1 MSDDVIKNL
10 NRFVDKKFNAGL
22 ARGLDMLCQQ
32 IVGDAAKNL
41 NSREHKSSYSD
52 GTLAAS
58 LTYFVDEEK
67 LEATIGTNVEYA
79 IYVHQGTGLFAEK
92 GDGRKE
98 VPWVYKTADGKWH
111 STKGQ
116 KPNPFLRRALDE
128 DVPKY
133 GPKAFVKGVDVE
145 WKM

>member
-41 NSREHKSSYSD
+41 NSSTHGFSD

-67 LEATIGTNVEYA
+67 LEATVGTNVEYA
-79 IYVHQGTGLFAEK
+79 IYVHQGTGLYAVE
-92 GDGRKE
+92 GNGRKE

-116 KPNPFLRRALDE
+116 KPNPFLRKALEE

-133 GPKAFVKGVDVE
+133 SSKAFAKGVNVE

>member
-22 ARGLDMLCQQ
+22 AKGLEMLCQQ
-32 IVGDAAKNL
+32 IVRDAVKNL
-41 NSREHKSSYSD
+41 NSSTHGFSD

-67 LEATIGTNVEYA
+67 LEATVGTNVEYA

-116 KPNPFLRRALDE
+116 KPNPFLRKALEE

-133 GPKAFVKGVDVE
+133 SSKSFAKGVNVE